1 MPIRSIDYRHPKI
14 KGPVKSLKAKSSTLY
29 LDNSFVFSD
38 NIEDWHSC
46 HRKDACSKF
55 YKENSDKPYYT
66 KSKKVKEVNGK
77 GLGNLNV

>member
-1 MPIRSIDYRHPKI
+1 MSIRSIDYRHPKI

-46 HRKDACSKF
+46 HRKETGSKF
-55 YKENSDKPYYT
+55 YRKG
-66 KSKKVKEVNGK
+66 KEVNGK
-77 GLGNLNV
+77 GMVRLDV